1 MSERPKNY
9 NYVSDS
15 AVIIITAKS
24 NDEANEIFHDVVK
37 FPEDFILELITDART
52 GEIIDEDQE

>member
-9 NYVSDS
+9 NYVSDL

-24 NDEANEIFHDVVK
+24 DDEADEAFHDVVK
-37 FPEDFILELITDART
+37 FPEDFRLELITDART
-52 GEIIDEDQE
+52 GEIIDDS